1 MPATVASWVIEQEAR
16 ALLTR
21 LERVKPFALH
31 ETMVPAAALAPSA
44 QSAIERFLL
53 GGRAALHR
61 RVHAFLDWL
70 DGPGGDA
77 SPAVQQRRFTVIR
90 LQFNDAL
97 SQFDLFTEVIT
108 QRSEHETGVWLSGLD
123 LLAQDALTLP
133 GGYFEPPSV
142 VCYLARGPGAAI
154 RRART
159 RLPGGAQ
166 NPVAIIRVPRERMVG
181 HGIASSLIHEVGH
194 QGAALLELVESL
206 RPALQRTEQRAPA
219 GERPSWAC
227 WTRWVSEITA
237 DLWSVARLG
246 IGSTLGLLGV
256 VSLPRWF
263 VFRPSGDDPHPIP
276 WIRVLLSCA
285 MGDALYPHPQ
295 WASLAEVWRS
305 LYPVGAVTDVHRR
318 TLAGLEAT
326 IPQFVAQL
334 LDHRPP
340 SLRGRAIGEVLAM
353 DGRRPEHLLAR
364 YGGWRRRPAAIATAP
379 PSLVFAALGQARAAG
394 RLSPERESR
403 LLGNLLTH
411 WALRST
417 LDISAICADQV
428 RTLAPRQRV
437 LTNRAGGAQP

>member
-1 MPATVASWVIEQEAR
+1 MPATIASWVIEQEAR

-21 LERVKPFALH
+21 LERVKPFALN

-53 GGRAALHR
+53 GGRTALHR
-61 RVHAFLDWL
+61 RVRAFLHWL

-77 SPAVQQRRFTVIR
+77 SPAEQQRRFTVIR

-123 LLAQDALTLP
+123 LLAQDALALP
-133 GGYFEPPSV
+133 GGFFEPPPV

-194 QGAALLELVESL
+194 QGAALLAVVESL
-206 RPALQRTEQRAPA
+206 RPQLQRMQRRVRE
-219 GERPSWAC
+219 GERPSWAS
-227 WTRWVSEITA
+227 WERWVSEIVA

-246 IGSTLGLLGV
+246 IGATLGLLGV

-263 VFRPSGDDPHPIP
+263 VFRPSGEDPHPIP

-295 WASLAEVWRS
+295 WATLAEVWRS
-305 LYPVGAVTDVHRR
+305 LYPVDAVTDDHRR

-326 IPQFVAQL
+326 MPEFVAQL
-334 LDHRPP
+334 LGHRPP
-340 SLRGRAIGEVLAM
+340 SLHGRNLGEVLALAE
-353 DGRRPEHLLAR
+353 RRPERLLAR
-364 YGGWRRRPAAIATAP
+364 YGRWRRRPAAFATAP
-379 PSLVFAALGQARAAG
+379 PSLAFAVLGQARAAG
-394 RLSPERESR
+394 RLSPEREAR

-417 LDISAICADQV
+417 LDISAICADQS
-428 RTLAPRQRV
+428 RALAPR
-437 LTNRAGGAQP
+437 RAS